1 MENQEA
7 IIKSCL
13 AGDNKA
19 LELLIKN
26 IQGQIYNLAVRFF
39 WNPMDAEDATQEIL
53 IKIIT
58 NLATFKGQS
67 TFETWAYRL
76 ASNYLINA
84 KRNQTEEITF
94 EIGADHLK
102 QGLSYSDYQGADS
115 KLLAEEVKIGCTTS
129 MLSCL
134 SRPMR
139 LAYILGEIFEY
150 DSIQASYILDIEPEA
165 FRKRLSIARKS
176 IRAFMSSNCGIYE
189 ETNNC
194 RCTKQIN
201 YDLEIERVNPNQFLF
216 ADKGTVKQKLREV
229 ERIGKDI
236 AIFQSH
242 PNYSTP
248 GKILDKIKSLFN
260 SGQYRILTDK

>member
-1 MENQEA
+1 MENQEE
-7 IIKSCL
+7 IIQKCL
-13 AGDNKA
+13 VGDKKA
-19 LELLIKN
+19 FETLINN
-26 IQGQIYNLAVRFF
+26 IQGRIYNISVRFY

-53 IKIIT
+53 LKIIT
-58 NLATFKGQS
+58 NLSTFKGQS
-67 TFETWAYRL
+67 AFETWAYRL

-94 EIGADHLK
+94 EIGTYHLNEGLKHNDYHEADK
-102 QGLSYSDYQGADS
+102 EI
-115 KLLAEEVKIGCTTS
+115 LAKEVKIGCTTS

-150 DSIQASYILDIEPEA
+150 DSIEASYILEIEPEA

-176 IRAFMSSNCGIYE
+176 VRGFMSKNCGIYD
-189 ETNNC
+189 ETNPC

-201 YDLEIERVNPNQFLF
+201 YDLEIKRVNPNQLLF
-216 ADKGTVKQKLREV
+216 ADKGTIEQTLNEV
-229 ERIGKDI
+229 ENIGKDI

-242 PNYSTP
+242 PNYLTP
-248 GKILDKIKSLFN
+248 YKILENIKGLFN
-260 SGQYRILTDK
+260 SGKYSILTN

>member
-1 MENQEA
+1 MENQDA
-7 IIKSCL
+7 IIKNCL
-13 AGDNKA
+13 AGDNKS
-19 LELLIKN
+19 LEQLIKN
-26 IQGQIYNLAVRFF
+26 VQGQIYNLSVRFF

-67 TFETWAYRL
+67 AFETWAYRL
-76 ASNYLINA
+76 ASNYLINS

-94 EIGADHLK
+94 EIGAYHLNE
-102 QGLSYSDYQGADS
+102 GLKHKDYNAAD
-115 KLLAEEVKIGCTTS
+115 KDILAEEVKIGCTTS

-150 DSIQASYILDIEPEA
+150 DSIEASYILEIEPEA

-176 IRAFMSSNCGIYE
+176 IRAFMNKNCGIYNE
-189 ETNNC
+189 SNTC

-201 YDLEIERVNPNQFLF
+201 YDLEIKRINPKQFLF
-216 ADKGTVKQKLREV
+216 ANKGSIQQSIKEV
-229 ERIGKDI
+229 ENIAKDI
-236 AIFQSH
+236 VIFQSH
-242 PNYSTP
+242 PFYATP
-248 GKILDKIKSLFN
+248 YKILDKIKNLFN
-260 SGQYRILTDK
+260 SEQYQILTKK

>member
-7 IIKSCL
+7 IIKNCL

-26 IQGQIYNLAVRFF
+26 IQGQIYNLSVRFL

-67 TFETWAYRL
+67 AFETWAYRL
-76 ASNYLINA
+76 ASNYLINS

-94 EIGADHLK
+94 EIGEFHLA
-102 QGLSYSDYQGADS
+102 QGLKHNDYDGADRE
-115 KLLAEEVKIGCTTS
+115 LLAEEVKIGCTTS

-134 SRPMR
+134 TRPMR

-176 IRAFMSSNCGIYE
+176 IRDFMGKNCGIYD
-189 ETNNC
+189 ETNHC

-201 YDLEIERVNPNQFLF
+201 YDLEIKRVNSTQLLF
-216 ADKGTVKQKLREV
+216 ANKGFVNQTVKEV
-229 ERIGKDI
+229 ENIANDI

-242 PNYSTP
+242 PDYLTP
-248 GKILDKIKSLFN
+248 DNNLDKIKKLFN
-260 SGQYRILTDK
+260 SGKYTILKDK